1 MIPPTATHRAVHGP
15 LETSHATR
23 AIPVLVLTLLL
34 LVPLVS
40 LAASM
45 VEARIVGITDGDTV
59 KALVDGHVLWKVRL
73 AEIDAPEKGQPWGR
87 RARQALARMIFQKD
101 VRIQVHGKDRYGR
114 HIGTIFLGGRDI
126 NRAMIREGHA
136 WVYRKYMRDRSLLE
150 DERAARRAGRGLW
163 SLPEASRVPPWTWRS
178 SGHRRK
184 AQVAPAP
191 ADIPRPSR
199 RG

>member
-1 MIPPTATHRAVHGP
+1 MIPRTATHPAAHG
-15 LETSHATR
+15 LLATSRVTR
-23 AIPVLVLTLLL
+23 VIPALVLTLLL
-34 LVPLVS
+34 LIPLAS
-40 LAASM
+40 LAAST

-87 RARQALARMIFQKD
+87 RARHALARMIFQKD

-126 NRAMIREGHA
+126 NRAMVREGHA

-163 SLPEASRVPPWTWRS
+163 SLPESQQTPPWEWRRMGKS
-178 SGHRRK
+178 RGRRS
-184 AQVAPAP
+184 PP
-191 ADIPRPSR
+191 PSR
-199 RG
+199 PGTG